1 MKVSESLELRNGG
14 TLKNRFFKSAMSETM
29 ANGRNQPGEKH
40 VNLYHEWARG
50 GAGVVV
56 TGNVMVD
63 RNALGEPGNVVI
75 ADEKDMDILKRWAE
89 KGTEYDTHLWMQ
101 INHPGKQS
109 PKTMSKEPVAPSAI
123 PMGEALKG
131 AFNPPRAL
139 ENGEIKSLVER
150 YVKTAEVAKKAG
162 FTGVQIHGAHGY
174 LVNQFLSPH
183 DNRRD
188 DEYGGDLENR
198 MRFLME
204 IYKGMR
210 RVLGE
215 TFPISLKLNS
225 SDFNQEGFTEAE
237 SIAVVEKMADMGLDL
252 IEISGGNY
260 EQPKM
265 STGTDSKVFFLDYAQ
280 KLKEKVDIPVVVTGG
295 FRSKESMETALE
307 KGHTDM
313 IGIARPMAL
322 DPHLPNRIMS
332 HDYEKITTRRLTTGI
347 KGLDEKVGPA
357 VGNVYYAMQL
367 KRIAE
372 GKETQQHTNAWRPL
386 LHLIATHG
394 PQALKPKRRKRR

>member
-1 MKVSESLELRNGG
+1 MKVSEPLELPNGIG
-14 TLKNRFFKSAMSETM
+14 VKNRFFKSAMSETM

-40 VNLYHEWARG
+40 IRLYQEWAKG

-75 ADEKDMDILKRWAE
+75 EDEKDMDMLKRWAE
-89 KGTEYDTHLWMQ
+89 KGTEHGTHLWMQ

-109 PKTMSKEPVAPSAI
+109 PKSMSKEPVAPSAV
-123 PMGEALKG
+123 PMGDALRR
-131 AFNPPRAL
+131 AFNPPREL
-139 ENGEIKSLVER
+139 GSDEIKSLIEK
-150 YVKTAEVAKKAG
+150 YVNTAAIAKKAG

-183 DNRRD
+183 DNQRD
-188 DEYGGDLENR
+188 DEYGGNLENR
-198 MRFLME
+198 MRFLTE
-204 IYKGMR
+204 IHEGMR
-210 RVLGE
+210 RALGE
-215 TFPISLKLNS
+215 AFPISLKLNS
-225 SDFNQEGFTEAE
+225 SDFNRDGFTEAE
-237 SIAVVEKMADMGLDL
+237 SITVVGKMAEMGLDL
-252 IEISGGNY
+252 VEISGGNY

-265 STGTDSKVFFLDYAQ
+265 STGTDSEVFFLDYAQ

-295 FRSKESMETALE
+295 FRSHKSMESALG

-332 HDYEKITTRRLTTGI
+332 GDYDRITTRRLTTGI
-347 KGLDEKVGPA
+347 KGLDEKIGPA
-357 VGNVYYAMQL
+357 VGNAYYAMQL

-394 PQALKPKRRKRR
+394 PQALKRKRRK

>member
-1 MKVSESLELRNGG
+1 
-14 TLKNRFFKSAMSETM
+14 
-29 ANGRNQPGEKH
+29 
-40 VNLYHEWARG
+40 
-50 GAGVVV
+50 
-56 TGNVMVD
+56 
-63 RNALGEPGNVVI
+63 
-75 ADEKDMDILKRWAE
+75 
-89 KGTEYDTHLWMQ
+89 
-101 INHPGKQS
+101 
-109 PKTMSKEPVAPSAI
+109 
-123 PMGEALKG
+123 
-131 AFNPPRAL
+131 
-139 ENGEIKSLVER
+139 
-150 YVKTAEVAKKAG
+150 
-162 FTGVQIHGAHGY
+162 
-174 LVNQFLSPH
+174 
-183 DNRRD
+183 
-188 DEYGGDLENR
+188 
-198 MRFLME
+198 
-204 IYKGMR
+204 MR

-237 SIAVVEKMADMGLDL
+237 SIAVVEKMAEMGLDL

-265 STGTDSKVFFLDYAQ
+265 STGTDSEVFFLDYAQ

-332 HDYEKITTRRLTTGI
+332 DDYEKITTRRLTTGI